1 MKGNPLEGESMRLSD
16 IRETMRMSIVYTKRT
31 VDYVT
36 EQQSYSKMEW

>member
-1 MKGNPLEGESMRLSD
+1 MRLSD

-36 EQQSYSKMEW
+36 EQQS